1 MWSADW
7 DGDFVVGGDG
17 NLRLT
22 PSFRLKEFRQTDGKV
37 RVHRELVSA
46 LQLMRDR
53 LGSSLSVQRTRPD
66 GFTAVVTSANQ
77 QALRAAA
84 VAVRDRGIFTT
95 IDVEADGLGVR
106 IPLPDRLPP
115 LGLDEALETAFSV
128 TAAFETSGDKFQ
140 QITGNF
146 DGAGLSF
153 GPAQVNFGSGT
164 LVPLFRK
171 FLAADEGGMRQC
183 FADPD
188 DYDDFLRVLDAPIK
202 QQIQWANSIT
212 TGRGGHDVV
221 EPWKSYLQAV
231 GRVPLFREITAESI
245 LADYGTKTARA
256 IHALARLRPDITV
269 DRLRCLCSLYDMV
282 VQQGSLDKAW
292 TAIDQRVKAE
302 RPASQLDLVRIAVEE
317 RGRKALPQWQADAVS
332 RRLGI
337 LKGVPYTV
345 DDRQR
350 ANIHFYMLRDVRVV
364 NVDRLLAGTVS
375 EELQRVRVAVA
386 TGNTLLA

>member
-1 MWSADW
+1 MWTVNW

-17 NLRLT
+17 NQRLT
-22 PSFRLKEFRQTDGKV
+22 PSFRLKEFRNAGGTV

-53 LGSSLSVQRTRPD
+53 LGRSLSVVRTDPD
-66 GFTAVVTSANQ
+66 GFAVVVASDSA
-77 QALRAAA
+77 ADLRAAA

-95 IDVEADGLGVR
+95 VDVEPDGLAVR
-106 IPLPDRLPP
+106 IPLPERLPP

-128 TAAFETSGDKFQ
+128 TAAFETAGDKFQ

-171 FLAADEGGMRQC
+171 FLAADEGSVRAC
-183 FADPD
+183 FTDSD
-188 DYDDFLRVLDAPIK
+188 DYDDFMQVLSASAP
-202 QQIQWANSIT
+202 QQIQWATSIT

-221 EPWKSYLQAV
+221 EPWRGYFQAV

-245 LADYGTKTARA
+245 LTDYGGKAARA
-256 IHALARLRPDITV
+256 VKALERLRPGIKV
-269 DRLRCLCSLYDMV
+269 DRLRCICALYDLV

-292 TAIDQRVKAE
+292 
-302 RPASQLDLVRIAVEE
+302 
-317 RGRKALPQWQADAVS
+317 
-332 RRLGI
+332 
-337 LKGVPYTV
+337 
-345 DDRQR
+345 
-350 ANIHFYMLRDVRVV
+350 
-364 NVDRLLAGTVS
+364 S
-375 EELQRVRVAVA
+375 EI
-386 TGNTLLA
+386 